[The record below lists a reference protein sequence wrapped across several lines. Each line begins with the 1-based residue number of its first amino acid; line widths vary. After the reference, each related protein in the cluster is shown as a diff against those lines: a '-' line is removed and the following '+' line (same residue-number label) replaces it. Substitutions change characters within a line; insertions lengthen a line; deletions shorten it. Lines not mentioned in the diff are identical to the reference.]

1 MDRKKGRPPTI
12 DDGDKPLHAFAVLI
26 TPLIVCGGAGTRLWP
41 ASRECRPKQFL
52 SLFDGGLSTF
62 QETVRR
68 VADPALFTPPVIITH
83 GSYRPL
89 VAAQL
94 SELGLR
100 ADILLEPEARGS
112 GPAILA
118 GALFVAQ
125 SRGKQATVL
134 ALAADHVIRDAAGFR
149 ADCRTALGAAQSGH
163 IVTFGI
169 APDRPTTGYGY
180 IEAGAPMESGV
191 RAVRRFVEKPDEE
204 TAALY
209 IRQGYLWN
217 SGNFLFGA
225 TAVVDAYG
233 EADPATLDALREAVS
248 RARTEGQDH
257 HLDATAFDRAM
268 SLSFDYAVMEKTSR
282 AAVVSA
288 SFDWSDVG
296 SWATIH
302 ELSRRDAAG
311 NAVRGDA
318 AFVAA
323 RDNLVFSDG
332 PLVAL
337 AGVSDLAVVVTPDAV
352 LVARRDDPS
361 SVKRLVE
368 QLKQHSSSS
377 SLPGIRQ
384 MTLLPGERISVPG
397 VPDHAR
403 HWLVLMGTASVTIA
417 DMTRRLHKHESFQVP
432 PETECILE
440 NSGADRLR
448 IVEIELP
455 PA

>member
-1 MDRKKGRPPTI
+1 
-12 DDGDKPLHAFAVLI
+12 
-26 TPLIVCGGAGTRLWP
+26 LWP
-41 ASRECRPKQFL
+41 ASRESRPKQFL

-68 VADPALFTPPVIITH
+68 ATDTTLFTPPVIITH
-83 GSYRPL
+83 GSYRSL
-89 VAAQL
+89 AAAQL
-94 SELGLR
+94 DELGVR
-100 ADILLEPEARGS
+100 ADILLEPEARAS

-118 GALFVAQ
+118 GALFIAG
-125 SRGKQATVL
+125 SRGNEATVL
-134 ALAADHVIRDAAGFR
+134 ALAADHVIRDVAAFR
-149 ADCRTALGAAQSGH
+149 ADCRRALGAARSGH

-169 APDRPTTGYGY
+169 APDRPATGYGY
-180 IEAGAPMESGV
+180 IEAGAAMEARI
-191 RAVRRFVEKPDEE
+191 RAVNRFVEKPDAE

-225 TAVVDAYG
+225 AAVIDAYG
-233 EADPATLDALREAVS
+233 KTDPATLAALREAVS
-248 RARTEGQDH
+248 HGRTEGQEH
-257 HLDATAFDRAM
+257 HLDATAFDRAV

-302 ELSRRDAAG
+302 ELSQRDAAG
-311 NAVRGDA
+311 NAVKGEA
-318 AFVAA
+318 VFIAA
-323 RDNLVFSDG
+323 RDNLVLSDG

-337 AGVSDLAVVVTPDAV
+337 TGVSDLAVVVTPDVV
-352 LVARRDDPS
+352 LVTRRDDS
-361 SVKRLVE
+361 SGVKKLVE

-377 SLPGIRQ
+377 GLPGIRQ
-384 MTLLPGERISVPG
+384 MDLLPGERISVPG
-397 VPDHAR
+397 VLDRAR

-417 DMTRRLHKHESFQVP
+417 DMTRQLHRHESYHVP
-432 PETECILE
+432 PETDCILE
-440 NSGADRLR
+440 NCGAGGLR
-448 IVEIELP
+448 IIEIELP

>member
-1 MDRKKGRPPTI
+1 MNRKKAQALAI
-12 DDGDKPLHAFAVLI
+12 DGSDKHLHGFAVLI

-41 ASRECRPKQFL
+41 ASRESRPKQFL
-52 SLFDGGLSTF
+52 SLFDDGLSTF

-68 VADPALFTPPVIITH
+68 ATDATLFTPPVVITH
-83 GSYRPL
+83 ASYRSL
-89 VAAQL
+89 AAAQL
-94 SELGLR
+94 NELGVQ
-100 ADILLEPEARGS
+100 ADILLEPEARAS
-112 GPAILA
+112 GPALLA
-118 GALFVAQ
+118 GALFIGR
-125 SRGKQATVL
+125 SRGNDAPIL
-134 ALAADHVIRDAAGFR
+134 ALAADHVIRDVTAFR
-149 ADCRTALGAAQSGH
+149 TDCRTALGAARSGH

-180 IEAGAPMESGV
+180 IEAGADMGTGIRS
-191 RAVRRFVEKPDEE
+191 VRRFVEKPDEE

-209 IRQGYLWN
+209 VRQGYLWN

-225 TAVVDAYG
+225 AAVIAAYG
-233 EADPATLDALREAVS
+233 ETDPATLAALREAV
-248 RARTEGQDH
+248 RHARTEGQDH
-257 HLDATAFDRAM
+257 HLDAAAFGRAV

-282 AAVVSA
+282 AAVISA

-311 NAVRGDA
+311 NAVKGEA

-323 RDNLVFSDG
+323 RDNLVLSDG

-337 AGVSDLAVVVTPDAV
+337 AGVSDLAVVVTSDAV
-352 LVARRDDPS
+352 LVSRRDDS
-361 SVKRLVE
+361 SGVKKLVE

-377 SLPGIRQ
+377 GLAGIRQ
-384 MTLLPGERISVPG
+384 MDLLPGERISVPG
-397 VPDHAR
+397 VRGHAR

-417 DMTRRLHKHESFQVP
+417 DMPRQLHRHESFHVP
-432 PETECILE
+432 PETDCILE
-440 NSGADRLR
+440 NSGAGGLR
-448 IVEIELP
+448 IIEIALP

>member
-1 MDRKKGRPPTI
+1 M
-12 DDGDKPLHAFAVLI
+12 LI

-41 ASRECRPKQFL
+41 ASRESRPKQFL
-52 SLFDGGLSTF
+52 SFFDGGLSTF

-68 VADPALFTPPVIITH
+68 VADPALFTPPVIVTH

-94 SELGLR
+94 GELGIR

-118 GALFVAQ
+118 GALFIARA
-125 SRGKQATVL
+125 RGNEATVL

-149 ADCRTALGAAQSGH
+149 SDCRTALGAAQAGH
-163 IVTFGI
+163 IVTFGV
-169 APDRPTTGYGY
+169 APDRPMTGYGY
-180 IEAGAPMESGV
+180 IEAGTPMDCGV

-209 IRQGYLWN
+209 IRQGFLWN

-225 TAVVDAYG
+225 AAVVDAYG
-233 EADPATLDALREAVS
+233 EVDPATLDALSEALS

-257 HLDATAFDRAM
+257 HLDAIAFDRAVR
-268 SLSFDYAVMEKTSR
+268 LSFDYAVMEKTSR
-282 AAVVSA
+282 AAVISA

-311 NAVRGDA
+311 NAVKGDA

-352 LVARRDDPS
+352 LVARRNDS
-361 SVKRLVE
+361 SGVKKLAE
-368 QLKQHSSSS
+368 QLKRHSSSS
-377 SLPGIRQ
+377 APPGIRPIN
-384 MTLLPGERISVPG
+384 LLPDERMSVPG

-403 HWLVLMGTASVTIA
+403 HWLVLTGTASVTTA
-417 DMTRRLHKHESFQVP
+417 NVTRLLHRHESFHVP
-432 PETECILE
+432 PGTDCLLE
-440 NSGADRLR
+440 NTGSGALR

-455 PA
+455 PD

>member
-1 MDRKKGRPPTI
+1 M
-12 DDGDKPLHAFAVLI
+12 LI

-41 ASRECRPKQFL
+41 ASRESRPKQFL

-68 VADPALFTPPVIITH
+68 ATDATLFTPPVIITH
-83 GSYRPL
+83 RSYRSL
-89 VAAQL
+89 AAAQL
-94 SELGLR
+94 DELGVR
-100 ADILLEPEARGS
+100 ADILLEPDARAS

-118 GALFVAQ
+118 GALFIAL
-125 SRGKQATVL
+125 SRGNEAPIL
-134 ALAADHVIRDAAGFR
+134 ALAADHVIHDIAAFR
-149 ADCRTALGAAQSGH
+149 ADCRAALGAARSGH

-169 APDRPTTGYGY
+169 APDRPATGYGY
-180 IEAGAPMESGV
+180 IEAGAAMEPGI
-191 RAVRRFVEKPDEE
+191 RAVKRFVEKPDEE

-209 IRQGYLWN
+209 VRQGYLWN
-217 SGNFLFGA
+217 SGNFLFET
-225 TAVVDAYG
+225 TAVIDAYG
-233 EADPATLDALREAVS
+233 ETDPATLAALREAVS
-248 RARTEGQDH
+248 HTRTEGQDH
-257 HLDATAFDRAM
+257 HLDATAFDRAV

-311 NAVRGDA
+311 NAVKGDA

-323 RDNLVFSDG
+323 RDNLVLSDG

-337 AGVSDLAVVVTPDAV
+337 AGVNDLAVVVTSDAV
-352 LVARRDDPS
+352 LVSRRDDS
-361 SVKRLVE
+361 SGVKKLVE

-377 SLPGIRQ
+377 GHPGIRQ
-384 MTLLPGERISVPG
+384 MDLLPGERISVPS
-397 VPDHAR
+397 VLDRAR
-403 HWLVLMGTASVTIA
+403 HWLVLMGTAGVTIA
-417 DMTRRLHKHESFQVP
+417 GATRQLQKAESIQIP
-432 PETECILE
+432 PEAECALE
-440 NSGADRLR
+440 NIGPGALR

-455 PA
+455 PD